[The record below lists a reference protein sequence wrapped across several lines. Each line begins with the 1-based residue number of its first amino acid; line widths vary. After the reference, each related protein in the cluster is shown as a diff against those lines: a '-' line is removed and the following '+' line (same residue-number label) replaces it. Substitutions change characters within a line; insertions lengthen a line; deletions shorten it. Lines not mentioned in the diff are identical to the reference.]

1 MLLEKAEGHSSES
14 SQLREFTSSLQPFLL
29 IPKAP
34 VPFLPFQ
41 LQLKAGPT

>member
-1 MLLEKAEGHSSES
+1 MLLEKAEGHSPES
-14 SQLREFTSSLQPFLL
+14 SQKFTSSLQSFLL

-34 VPFLPFQ
+34 VPFPPFQ